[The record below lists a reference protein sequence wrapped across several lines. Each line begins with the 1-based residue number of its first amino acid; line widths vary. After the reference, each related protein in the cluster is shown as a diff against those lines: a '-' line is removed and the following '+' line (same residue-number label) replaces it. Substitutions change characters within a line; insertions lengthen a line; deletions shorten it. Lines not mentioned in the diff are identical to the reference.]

1 MPSTTNRRP
10 LRRLLLVPVL
20 GVAVLSSVALSGIGT
35 AYAASAAP
43 QADPPTT
50 QATATTQPPA
60 TTSSSDSSSNNP
72 LQIVFVLLKPVLGLV
87 TDLPSQLTGGLTG
100 GSSSDSSTSSTSRS
114 DSSGTAKTQVA
125 LPAGAEV
132 AVTCQ
137 EQSAGNA
144 YTVQAALPMSIA
156 GLQANSGVQIDSSA
170 VTGLTGVAVPN
181 VPMCAQPDS
190 IASNN

>member
-43 QADPPTT
+43 QADPPTI
-50 QATATTQPPA
+50 QATA

-72 LQIVFVLLKPVLGLV
+72 LQIIFVLLKPILGLV
-87 TDLPSQLTGGLTG
+87 TDLPQQLTGGLTG
-100 GSSSDSSTSSTSRS
+100 GSSSSLTTTSGS
-114 DSSGTAKTQVA
+114 DSSGNAKTQVA